1 MRGWTRFRVLRAA
14 VLLTVA
20 LLVVGCGADA
30 APSPTPTPDL
40 RPTPTPDPHL
50 TEPVEVDDM
59 FRVLSAAGLRIV
71 PNNAGSDPSGEP
83 VKRINATLEGW
94 PLVLSGYSTSAAL
107 LAATGFADGTQ
118 PGVGDPP
125 YTLVGLN
132 ILVGYGPSRT
142 GEVPGRVD
150 DRFKTAVERIV
161 EVLDPLLGPLG
172 QASSDPVEIPSAD

>member
-1 MRGWTRFRVLRAA
+1 MRGWKRSGVLRTAA
-14 VLLTVA
+14 TLVVVV
-20 LLVVGCGADA
+20 LVVGCGAEA
-30 APSPTPTPDL
+30 APSPTPTPDR

-50 TEPVEVDDM
+50 TEPVAVDDI
-59 FRVLSAAGLRIV
+59 FRALTAAGLRVV

-94 PLVLSGYSTSAAL
+94 PLILAGYSSSAAL
-107 LAATGFADGTQ
+107 LASTGFTNGAPPAAGE
-118 PGVGDPP
+118 PP

-142 GEVPGRVD
+142 AETPGRAEE
-150 DRFKTAVERIV
+150 RFKTAAERIV

-172 QASSDPVEIPSAD
+172 QSSSDPVAIPSAD